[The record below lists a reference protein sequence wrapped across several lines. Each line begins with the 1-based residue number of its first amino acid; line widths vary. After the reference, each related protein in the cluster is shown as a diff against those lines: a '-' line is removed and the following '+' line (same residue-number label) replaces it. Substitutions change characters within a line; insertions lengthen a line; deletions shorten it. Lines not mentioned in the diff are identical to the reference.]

1 MIAHELWDKNSSPFA
16 LIKLHGSYG
25 WKSSTDDSDVMVIGH
40 TKTAVIKREPFL
52 KWFFSLFVEAL
63 HSGDRKLAIMGY
75 GFRDEHINLIIAEG
89 IRNHGLRWCFRHPLL
104 VRLA

>member
-1 MIAHELWDKNSSPFA
+1 
-16 LIKLHGSYG
+16 
-25 WKSSTDDSDVMVIGH
+25 MVIGH

-75 GFRDEHINLIIAEG
+75 G
-89 IRNHGLRWCFRHPLL
+89 WCFRHPLL